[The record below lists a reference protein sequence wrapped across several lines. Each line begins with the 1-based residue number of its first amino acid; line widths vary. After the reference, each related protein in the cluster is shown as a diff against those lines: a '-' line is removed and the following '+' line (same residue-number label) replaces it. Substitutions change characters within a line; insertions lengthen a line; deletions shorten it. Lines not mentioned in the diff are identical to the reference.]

1 MLTSFHFG
9 AGFEKTYQ
17 VTNPRVQSAQ
27 PTASSSWRTARALRM
42 IWDALHGGLAAYRQ
56 YEHLRSRSV
65 PHDTAIR
72 EALGIRKA

>member
-1 MLTSFHFG
+1 MLRSLHFE
-9 AGFEKTYQ
+9 AGFEETHQ
-17 VTNPRVQSAQ
+17 ATNLRVQSAQ
-27 PTASSSWRTARALRM
+27 PTAPSSWRTARALRM